1 MDKHPEEA
9 EYTSGDEASDEDEPE
24 NDDVDDEGFSRLD
37 HITICISFSGLAMLL
52 HSFFSVVISGSQD
65 ILGGTYIPTTTILAS
80 HVSTMVI
87 VTSILPWC
95 MQKIP
100 YLWRTLIVFAA
111 MASGTV
117 LIILVDNV
125 YVKIIG
131 VSLNALAH
139 GLGEISF
146 LALSAFYGK
155 FSLTS
160 FAAGS
165 GAGIL
170 LGPIY
175 YTGMTS
181 WLCVSPQISLTVIA
195 PTTLLILLFYY
206 LLDKDR
212 IKPYAF
218 LEKYKNL
225 KSTDSECSD
234 DYLDK
239 EPFGHLSWG
248 EKCTAACQIFPLMI
262 ALCSA
267 YIAEYI
273 TIHAVFTTIAFEG
286 APFAPRDH
294 FVYYVLVS
302 GVGEFLFRSYLS
314 VIAWFKPVLI
324 RRLVVKHTWI
334 FSLILLAFMSLAV
347 CASFYRIFNS
357 VWSVLLFCFIIGSV
371 SGFVFANTVCAV
383 PLIVEPKYKEFCL
396 GLVTIGES
404 AGVLIASLAG
414 LAVEPALRKHC
425 THIVKKTALCYTR
438 PTTNRWSASVCSI
451 KGWGSC

>member
-1 MDKHPEEA
+1 MDKTPVEA
-9 EYTSGDEASDEDEPE
+9 EYTSGDEASDDDEPHK
-24 NDDVDDEGFSRLD
+24 DDVDEEGFTRLD
-37 HITICISFSGLAMLL
+37 HITICVSFSGLAMLL
-52 HSFFSVVISGSQD
+52 HSFFSVAISGSQD
-65 ILGGTYIPTTTILAS
+65 ILGGTFIPTTTILAS
-80 HVSTMVI
+80 HVTTMVI
-87 VTSILPWC
+87 VTSILPWY

-100 YLWRTLIVFAA
+100 YLWRTLIIFAA

-181 WLCVSPQISLTVIA
+181 WLCLSPQISLTIIA
-195 PTTLLILLFYY
+195 PATLLILLFYY
-206 LLDKDR
+206 ILDKDR
-212 IKPYAF
+212 IKPYAL
-218 LEKYKNL
+218 LEKYNKL
-225 KSTDSECSD
+225 KTADSECSD
-234 DYLDK
+234 DYLTK
-239 EPFGHLSWG
+239 EHFGHLSWG
-248 EKCTAACQIFPLMI
+248 EKCTGACQILPLMI

-267 YIAEYI
+267 YIAQYI
-273 TIHAVFTTIAFEG
+273 TIHAVFTTIAFED

-294 FVYYVLVS
+294 FVYYVLVN
-302 GVGEFLFRSYLS
+302 GIGEFLFRSYLS
-314 VIAWFKPVLI
+314 AIAWFKPVLI
-324 RRLVVKHTWI
+324 PRFVVKHTWI
-334 FSLILLAFMSLAV
+334 FSLLLLAFMSLSV
-347 CASFYRIFNS
+347 CASYYRIFDS
-357 VWSVLLFCFIIGSV
+357 VWSVLLICFVIGSL

-383 PLIVEPKYKEFCL
+383 PLVVEPKYREFCL

-414 LAVEPALRKHC
+414 LAVEPILRKHC
-425 THIVKKTALCYTR
+425 SHIASKTALCYTR
-438 PTTNRWSASVCSI
+438 PTTNKWSASTCSI
-451 KGWGSC
+451 KG